1 MTRGLSASLFALL
14 LTACGTS
21 SSDKAEGLLNEART
35 AVFESRFDD
44 ARRMIDSLRSTYPKE
59 IEVRREALAFADS
72 LELAEAQFLLKEAD
86 SVEVFKQMELD
97 DAKKNF
103 VFEKQE
109 KYQSQGYYVLPKHAG
124 NKTNLSFFPEVEESG
139 KLLLVTIDKQRRY
152 TFHEVQIDADGNR
165 DYSAVEMSDEQV
177 RDANLCYELAYS
189 IQLYTNSKEQK
200 EELERKVKFNKLKIE
215 KKRYL
220 EQ

>member
-1 MTRGLSASLFALL
+1 MRYLPATLFAVLL
-14 LTACGTS
+14 SACGTS
-21 SSDKAEGLLNEART
+21 SSEKAEELLNEART
-35 AVFESRFDD
+35 AVSEARFDD
-44 ARRMIDSLRSTYPKE
+44 ARHMIDSLRSTYPKE
-59 IEVRREALAFADS
+59 VEVRRKALAFSDT
-72 LELAEAQFLLKEAD
+72 LELAEAESLLKVAD
-86 SVEVFKQMELD
+86 SVEVFKQMELED
-97 DAKKNF
+97 LKQNF
-103 VFEKQE
+103 VLEKQE

-177 RDANLCYELAYS
+177 RDANLCYELAYN
-189 IQLYTNSKEQK
+189 IQLYTNSEEQK
-200 EELERKVKFNKLKIE
+200 EELERKVKFYKLKIE
-215 KKRYL
+215 NKRYL